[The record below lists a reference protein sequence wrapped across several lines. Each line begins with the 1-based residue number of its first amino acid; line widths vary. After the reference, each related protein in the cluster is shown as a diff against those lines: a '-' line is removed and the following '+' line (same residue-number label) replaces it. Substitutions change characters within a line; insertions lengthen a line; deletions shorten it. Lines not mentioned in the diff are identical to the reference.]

1 MKLAAF
7 KRFWPL
13 GLFLFFGIAWAAS
26 GDIWSLRGK
35 FTSALKVLDV
45 IRLTN
50 TASPDLILYNGDF
63 VAGNSLTT
71 PAITDGGHG
80 GLVVIMTNGSGGS
93 VTQGT
98 VATAKNGAAGNFTT
112 TTNIG
117 TTTVVGIV
125 DETIADGSSGRVKV
139 GGFAIVNT
147 TYTVDVGDIL
157 MSTGPAG
164 YAATVDVVGVYV
176 ATSPA
181 IGRIG
186 KAMTAGSATVQQV
199 VVKLD

>member
-1 MKLAAF
+1 MKF
-7 KRFWPL
+7 KKIWTL
-13 GLFLFFGIAWAAS
+13 GLFALAIVGITYAAS

-80 GLVVIMTNGSGGS
+80 GLVVYLTNASGGS

-98 VATAKNGAAGNFTT
+98 VVVPKNGAAGSFTT
-112 TTNIG
+112 TTVIG
-117 TTTVVGIV
+117 TTTVLGIA
-125 DETIADGSSGRVKV
+125 DETIANAATGRIKV
-139 GGFAIVNT
+139 AGLAVVNT
-147 TYTVDVGDIL
+147 TYTVTVGDL
-157 MSTGPAG
+157 LVSTGPAG
-164 YAATVDVVGVYV
+164 YAAAYPVGTIYV
-176 ATSPA
+176 SSHTSNS
-181 IGRIG
+181 RIG
-186 KAMTAGSATVQQV
+186 KALTAGSATVQQV